1 MLVIYARLVK
11 MNTCIPVTWFITSLV
26 CKSDFCSDGASEM
39 TSTKQ
44 GVTGKLQHLSPKYSL
59 YCSQTATVY
68 VTGCW
73 AGKIGSLRCG
83 RFPHDGD
90 MKTNLDWGLH
100 RRFAIF
106 LPSPS
111 SRQRQF
117 GDFAIT
123 VKMWVFILLFLS
135 CTVHSLFF
143 FFFSVFLLAQ
153 SIWGC
158 AKQL

>member
-11 MNTCIPVTWFITSLV
+11 MNTCKPVTWFITSLV

-90 MKTNLDWGLH
+90 MKTNLDLGLH

-111 SRQRQF
+111 VWEFCHHSENVSIYT
-117 GDFAIT
+117 AIS
-123 VKMWVFILLFLS
+123 FLYCS
-135 CTVHSLFF
+135 FLVYFF
-143 FFFSVFLLAQ
+143 FFQFFY
-153 SIWGC
+153 
-158 AKQL
+158 